1 MVVSRESCQPLVLAS
16 TQKKH
21 LALGSIPIP
30 EKERRKGKGEGV
42 DGETGK
48 QKRKKCGLEG
58 TMAATLSN
66 PNKKGWDRRITS
78 LRPV

>member
-30 EKERRKGKGEGV
+30 EKERRKGKGEGGG

-48 QKRKKCGLEG
+48 G
-58 TMAATLSN
+58 MAE
-66 PNKKGWDRRITS
+66 DRDAEEEEMWVRGD
-78 LRPV
+78 RGGNYQ